1 MRSRWMPQRTT
12 QLNRCRRCRSDDR
25 ISWFVIAGLL
35 LVSIALA
42 ACGGASPAARPEA
55 APVAMEPSAGSTT
68 VIVMDFSY
76 ALDKPEASAGT
87 INFVIENTGAMQH
100 DFAVQANGVEQK
112 SVLLN
117 PGQSTTLR
125 VTLAPGPYT
134 YRCTVPG
141 HEVLGMKG
149 TFTVN

>member
-1 MRSRWMPQRTT
+1 
-12 QLNRCRRCRSDDR
+12 
-25 ISWFVIAGLL
+25 
-35 LVSIALA
+35 
-42 ACGGASPAARPEA
+42 
-55 APVAMEPSAGSTT
+55 MEPSADSTAVN
-68 VIVMDFSY
+68 VIAMDFSY

-87 INFVIENTGAMQH
+87 IHFVVENTGAMQH
-100 DFAVQANGVEQK
+100 DFAIQANGVEEK

-117 PGQSTTLR
+117 PGQSTTLN
-125 VTLAPGPYT
+125 VTLAPGTYT